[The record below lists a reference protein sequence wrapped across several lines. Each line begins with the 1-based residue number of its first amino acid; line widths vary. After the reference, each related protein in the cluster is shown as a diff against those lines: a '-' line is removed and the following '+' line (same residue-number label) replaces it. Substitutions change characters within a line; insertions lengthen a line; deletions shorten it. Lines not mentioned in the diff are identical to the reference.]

1 MAHQMK
7 NPWVFCAFHCVEGA
21 CDARPGVLQHCKQWV
36 RESLHPYP
44 DLPFL
49 AFFDFLA
56 FFVAKNFLAFL
67 SVFPFFPRD
76 FKGSEERK
84 ILAFLGGF
92 PCFLLFAKKQGKE
105 DQGKS
110 EKARRQ

>member
-1 MAHQMK
+1 MPLQ
-7 NPWVFCAFHCVEGA
+7 PQSI
-21 CDARPGVLQHCKQWV
+21 ARFWCTQLK
-36 RESLHPYP
+36 SP

-92 PCFLLFAKKQGKE
+92 PCFSPKSKESKIREGWDIVGLLQGSKRPLPR
-105 DQGKS
+105 KPP
-110 EKARRQ
+110 KRV